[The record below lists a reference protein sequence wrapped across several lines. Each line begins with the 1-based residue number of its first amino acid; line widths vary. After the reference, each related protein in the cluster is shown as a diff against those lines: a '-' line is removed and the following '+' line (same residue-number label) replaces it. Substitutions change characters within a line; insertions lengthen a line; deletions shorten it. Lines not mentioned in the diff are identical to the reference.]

1 MSWIAGLV
9 SLADVVLKHFTGGG
23 GGTSSPLLFFSYVI
37 LFR

>member
-23 GGTSSPLLFFSYVI
+23 MSSLLLFFSYVI